1 MIRAMVDRVKVSNK
15 MVICIPFSDAGFN
28 SDKLRST
35 ESLYAMK
42 PLLIPRKAIE
52 KNGENECRI

>member
-15 MVICIPFSDAGFN
+15 TQVICIPFSDAGFN

-35 ESLYAMK
+35 ESLYVMK
-42 PLLIPRKAIE
+42 PLLVPRKAIE
-52 KNGENECRI
+52 NKWRE